1 MKILLRV
8 EYCGEPFHGWQ
19 HQPGLITVQ
28 GELERALA
36 IYISGEA
43 KKLGLEPPEAVPVT
57 GSGRT
62 DAGVRAADQAVSFIW
77 PEEIAFHAEKLVHA
91 INGISIPQ
99 LNALSAEVV
108 PDTFDARLNPHIKT
122 YTYTLLLQRN
132 HSGLYSNTAW
142 CIHDK
147 LNIAAMIQAAK
158 LIVGQHDF
166 SCFRAQDCTAKST
179 VRTIISSEITRL
191 DKYQLVYSVQ
201 GKGFLKQMVRILIGT
216 LVDIGRE
223 KHPPEYIAWLLT
235 QQNRTL
241 AGQTAPAHGLL
252 MQSVKYLQPDK

>member
-8 EYCGEPFHGWQ
+8 EYCGAPFHGWQ
-19 HQPGLITVQ
+19 QQPGLLTVQ

-36 IYISGEA
+36 IYINGEA
-43 KKLGLEPPEAVPVT
+43 KKLGLDSPATITVT

-62 DAGVRAADQAVSFIW
+62 DAGVRAADQAVSFDW
-77 PEEIAFHAEKLVHA
+77 PKDLAFQPEKLTHA
-91 INGISIPQ
+91 INGISIPE
-99 LNALSAEVV
+99 LNVLSAEIVS
-108 PDTFDARLNPHIKT
+108 DTFDARLNPHVKT

-132 HSGLYSNTAW
+132 HSGLYADSAW
-142 CIHDK
+142 CVHDK

-166 SCFRAQDCTAKST
+166 SSFRAQDCTAKST
-179 VRTIISSEITRL
+179 VRTILSSEITRI
-191 DKYQLVYSVQ
+191 DRYQLVYSVQ
-201 GKGFLKQMVRILIGT
+201 GKGFLKQMVRILVGT

-223 KHPPEYIAWLLT
+223 KHPPEYMAWLLT
-235 QQNRTL
+235 QQNRAL

-252 MQSVKYLQPDK
+252 MQAVKY